1 MHSLQPSL
9 RTILCNLGFRS
20 VLPWDV
26 PSESCRP
33 GLVTCV
39 LVQVKAALVPGRQ
52 QGRQQHVQQCL
63 QQWRLRG
70 KTASKG
76 GCSTAAPGLVQ
87 NATAQAQPAAG
98 CLQTGQLPCPRIWR
112 RRRATKCNA
121 SCRAAFHPPSTRPP
135 SHPPPAASPRAA
147 AQLLQ
152 RAQHAAHLLH
162 QLRTAG
168 TLRLLNRQVGRQLL
182 WQDRGRSR
190 GGRRGHVNLDRD
202 RQLK

>member
-87 NATAQAQPAAG
+87 NASAQAQPAAG

-135 SHPPPAASPRAA
+135 SHPPPAASPRAGGSAPSACPACSTSPAPASHSRDPAPAQPSGWQA
-147 AQLLQ
+147 APV
-152 RAQHAAHLLH
+152 
-162 QLRTAG
+162 AG
-168 TLRLLNRQVGRQLL
+168 QGQEQGREARPRQL
-182 WQDRGRSR
+182 G
-190 GGRRGHVNLDRD
+190 
-202 RQLK
+202 